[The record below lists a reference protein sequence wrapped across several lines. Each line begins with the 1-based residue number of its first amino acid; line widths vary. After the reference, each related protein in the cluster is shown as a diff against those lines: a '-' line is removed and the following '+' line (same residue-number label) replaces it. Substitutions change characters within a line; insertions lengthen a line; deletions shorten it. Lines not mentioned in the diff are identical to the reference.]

1 MERPTIKIESDG
13 VTAKVWL
20 NGKDISSTL
29 LDFSFYGDVENGIR
43 IKWDGVM
50 NKRNEKGMAYV
61 ENNEIATEEFHY
73 DSGGVVQ
80 D

>member
-13 VTAKVWL
+13 VTAKVCL
-20 NGKDISSTL
+20 NGEEIKCTS
-29 LDFSFYGDVENGIR
+29 LDFHGDVQDGLH

-50 NKRNEKGMAYV
+50 QKLNENGEPCV
-61 ENNEIATEEFHY
+61 VNSEVATEEFHY
-73 DSGGVVQ
+73 DSREVVQ